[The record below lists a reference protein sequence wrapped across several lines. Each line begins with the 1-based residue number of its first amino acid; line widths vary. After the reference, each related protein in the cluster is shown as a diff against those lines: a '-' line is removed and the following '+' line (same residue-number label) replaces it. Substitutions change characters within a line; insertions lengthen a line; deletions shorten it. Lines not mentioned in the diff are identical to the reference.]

1 MNNAFRH
8 LAVLVCST
16 AVLFSCRE
24 NTISGHGNIG
34 NEMRNTGSF
43 TAIEISVPLKASIRV
58 GAAQSVKLSGYSN
71 ILKYIKTEVKDN
83 KLKIFTDPG
92 VNIDN
97 AEYLNAEISIPSLS
111 QLVMEGAPDAE
122 VHGPITGQDFQLT
135 ISGASDVT
143 IDEVNTTHFSTTVSG
158 AGDVKVSKGT
168 VQQAE
173 YSVAGAGDIKAY
185 GLHST
190 ETSATVAGAGDVDV
204 YAEQKL
210 TTSISGA
217 GTVRYK
223 GHPQVTTQ
231 TSGMGGV
238 EDAN

>member
-1 MNNAFRH
+1 MNNAFRS
-8 LAVLVCST
+8 LALLACST
-16 AVLFSCRE
+16 IALFSCRE

-34 NEMRNTGSF
+34 NEMRDMGSF
-43 TAIEISVPLKASIRV
+43 NAIEIAVPLKASIRV
-58 GAAQSVKLSGYSN
+58 GGTQSVKLSGYSN

-92 VNIDN
+92 VKIDN
-97 AEYLNAEISIPSLS
+97 AEYLTAEINIPSLG

-122 VHGPITGQDFQLT
+122 VHGAITGQDFQLT

-143 IDEVNTTHFSTTVSG
+143 IDEVNTTSFSTSVSG
-158 AGDVKVSKGT
+158 AGDVKVNKGT
-168 VQQAE
+168 VQQAT

-190 ETSATVAGAGDVDV
+190 ETAATVSGAGDIDV
-204 YAEQKL
+204 YAAQKL
-210 TTSISGA
+210 TASISGA